1 MRFFFRSRQFK
12 IILGIFCALLIIGVA
27 LYAVGGTMS
36 PQSNVLGSI
45 MAPFQRAAAAIDNAI
60 EDYRT
65 ALNEGQELM
74 KENDRLRNELDELKN
89 QLAEYQEQAHN
100 ADVYAQYL
108 GIKEQNSDF
117 ELLPATVLAKD
128 ISDPFGSFT
137 VNQGSIHGVSLYDPV
152 ITSSGLVGYVSEVSM
167 AYCKVT
173 TIFNPQMKIAAMD
186 RRTADIGVVSGT
198 VELAEDGLCRMYN
211 LSAANAVS
219 LGDFVVTSGGGIFPK
234 GLMIGSVVDV
244 RSEKADV
251 SVYAV
256 VQPAVDMADLRE
268 VMIIT
273 YFYGQG
279 AETNTQ
285 N

>member
-12 IILGIFCALLIIGVA
+12 IFLGIFCALLIIGVA
-27 LYAVGGTMS
+27 LFAVGGSMS

-45 MAPFQRAAAAIDNAI
+45 MAPFQSAAAAVNNFF
-60 EDYRT
+60 EDYDT
-65 ALNEGQELM
+65 ALNQGQDLM
-74 KENDRLRNELDELKN
+74 KENIELKKQIDQLKE

-100 ADVYAQYL
+100 AEFYAQYL
-108 GIKEQNSDF
+108 GIKEQNPDF
-117 ELLPATVLAKD
+117 ELLPATVLTKD
-128 ISDPFGSFT
+128 IDDPFGTFT

-152 ITSSGLVGYVSEVSM
+152 ITSSGVVGYVSEVSM

-173 TIFNPQMKIAAMD
+173 TILNPQMKIASMD
-186 RRTADIGVVSGT
+186 RRTADIGVVSGSA
-198 VELAEDGLCRMYN
+198 ELAEDGLCRMYN
-211 LSAANAVS
+211 LSASNAVS

-234 GLMIGSVVDV
+234 GLMIGTVSDV
-244 RSEKADV
+244 RSEKTDV

-256 VQPAVDMADLRE
+256 VEPAAELADLRE

-279 AETNTQ
+279 AGGSTNQ
-285 N
+285 